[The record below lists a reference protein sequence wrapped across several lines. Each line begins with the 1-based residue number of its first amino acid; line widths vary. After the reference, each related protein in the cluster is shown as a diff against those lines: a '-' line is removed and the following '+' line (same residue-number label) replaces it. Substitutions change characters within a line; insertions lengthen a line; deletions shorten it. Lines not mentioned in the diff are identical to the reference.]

1 MTEPAHRLTTT
12 ELDRGILLVGVSGAL
27 DAATHRPVVGELD
40 AVFEARPPGV
50 VLDVGEVEF
59 MGSVGIAML
68 VNCHHRAGRLRI
80 PFAIVANTRAV
91 LRPLQIS
98 QVDAAL
104 PLHPS
109 VDEAVA
115 AVRLVST

>member
-12 ELDRGILLVGVSGAL
+12 ELDHGFLLVTVSGAL
-27 DAATHRPVVGELD
+27 DAATHQPVVSELD
-40 AVFEARPPGV
+40 AVFEAGPPGV
-50 VLDVGEVEF
+50 VLDLGGVDF

-68 VNCHHRAGRLRI
+68 VNCHHRAARLRV
-80 PFAIVANTRAV
+80 PFAVVANTRAV

-104 PLHPS
+104 PLHAS

-115 AVRLVST
+115 ALRLVST

>member
-12 ELDRGILLVGVSGAL
+12 ELDRGILLVAVSGAL
-27 DAATHRPVVGELD
+27 DAATHRPVVSELD
-40 AVFEARPPGV
+40 AVFEAHPSGV
-50 VLDVGEVEF
+50 VLDLGAVEF

-68 VNCHHRAGRLRI
+68 VNSHHRANRLRI
-80 PFAIVANTRAV
+80 PFAIVVNSRAV

-109 VDEAVA
+109 VDAAVA
-115 AVRLVST
+115 ALRLVST

>member
-12 ELDRGILLVGVSGAL
+12 VLDRGVLLVAVSGAL
-27 DAATHRPVVGELD
+27 DAATHRPVVSELD

-50 VLDVGEVEF
+50 VLDLSAVEF

-68 VNCHHRAGRLRI
+68 VNSHHRALRLRI
-80 PFAIVANTRAV
+80 PFAVVADSRAV

-98 QVDAAL
+98 QVDSTL
-104 PLHPS
+104 PLHAS

-115 AVRLVST
+115 ALRLVST

>member
-1 MTEPAHRLTTT
+1 MTEPAHHLTTT
-12 ELDRGILLVGVSGAL
+12 ELDDGILLVAVSGAL
-27 DAATHRPVVGELD
+27 DAATHRPIVSELD
-40 AVFEARPPGV
+40 TVFDARPTGI
-50 VLDVGEVEF
+50 VLDLREVAF

-68 VNCHHRAGRLRI
+68 VNSHHRAMRLRI
-80 PFAIVANTRAV
+80 PFAVVADSRTV

-109 VDEAVA
+109 VDEALA
-115 AVRLVST
+115 ALRLVST

>member
-1 MTEPAHRLTTT
+1 
-12 ELDRGILLVGVSGAL
+12 VSVSGAL
-27 DAATHRPVVGELD
+27 DAATHQPVVAELD
-40 AVFEARPPGV
+40 AVFEAGPPGV
-50 VLDVGEVEF
+50 VLDLGELDF

-68 VNCHHRAGRLRI
+68 VNCHHRANRLHV

-91 LRPLQIS
+91 LRPLRIS

-104 PLHPS
+104 PLHES
-109 VDEAVA
+109 VDAAVA

>member
-1 MTEPAHRLTTT
+1 MTEPAHHLTTT
-12 ELDRGILLVGVSGAL
+12 ELDRGILLVSVSGAL
-27 DAATHRPVVGELD
+27 DAATHRPVVSELD

-50 VLDVGEVEF
+50 VLDLSEVEF

-80 PFAIVANTRAV
+80 PFAVVANTRAV
-91 LRPLQIS
+91 LRPLRIS
-98 QVDAAL
+98 QVEAAL
-104 PLHPS
+104 PLHAS

>member
-12 ELDRGILLVGVSGAL
+12 ELDRGILLVAVSGAL
-27 DAATHRPVVGELD
+27 DAATHRPVVSELD
-40 AVFEARPPGV
+40 VVFEARPPGV
-50 VLDVGEVEF
+50 VLDLGAVDF

-68 VNCHHRAGRLRI
+68 VNSHHRANRLRI
-80 PFAIVANTRAV
+80 PFAVVANSRAV

-98 QVDAAL
+98 QVDSAL
-104 PLHPS
+104 PLHAS

-115 AVRLVST
+115 ALRLVST